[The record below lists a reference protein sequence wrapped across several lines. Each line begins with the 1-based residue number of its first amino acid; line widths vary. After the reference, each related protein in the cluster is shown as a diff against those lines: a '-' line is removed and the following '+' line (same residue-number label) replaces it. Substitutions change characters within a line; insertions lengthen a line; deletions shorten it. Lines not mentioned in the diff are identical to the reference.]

1 MKKLTWMIF
10 IISKMK
16 ILAGQTDITET
27 AILLFASIYWALIL
41 CPSDVTCALIE
52 GTLDILFL
60 SLIFTL

>member
-10 IISKMK
+10 IIAKMK
-16 ILAGQTDITET
+16 LLAGHSDITET

-52 GTLDILFL
+52 GKV
-60 SLIFTL
+60 SL